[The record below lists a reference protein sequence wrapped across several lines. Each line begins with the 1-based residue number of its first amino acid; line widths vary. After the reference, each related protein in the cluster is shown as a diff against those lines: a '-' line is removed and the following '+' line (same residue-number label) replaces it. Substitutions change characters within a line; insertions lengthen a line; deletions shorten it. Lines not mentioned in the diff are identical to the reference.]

1 MAITGF
7 VKGEDVPVI
16 LTNLP
21 EGSEIKRLDF
31 EQKKVIIVTKTGS
44 DIIIDG
50 NTGYTELTQEDTLKF
65 DEKRTVEVQLS
76 FVLGGK
82 AKRTLIKSFYVA
94 RAEYKG
100 VI

>member
-7 VKGEDVPVI
+7 VKGEDVPVF

-31 EQKKVIIVTKTGS
+31 EQNEVIIVTKTGG

-65 DEKRTVEVQLS
+65 NETRTVEVQLS
-76 FVLGGK
+76 FLLGGK
-82 AKRTLIKSFYVA
+82 AKRTMIKSFRVA